1 MRVVVLL
8 TMLTV
13 MVTGCASG
21 PQLVSAS
28 REEAPAWLSKTP
40 YQLGGKH
47 YYVGR
52 ANGANSI
59 DDALQLAG
67 SDAIRALVGQLGVTV
82 SEESRAF
89 QEEHNGA
96 YQYDVQLQVE
106 TRSEPVKIRNMVV
119 VDRYT
124 ETWTRTRTETD
135 GWVLMVIPDED
146 FRRAQREAAARVL
159 IVFECRCEPRSLCG
173 EKLLD
178 GVRAALTTAQRP
190 VVPQVVLGP
199 LKESAQSVG
208 IGRNAAYVLT
218 VKLEGEFLSEMDGEF
233 YARSSA
239 TAELL
244 DTGDNK
250 VLNSVETGPVK
261 GGHFSKEQ
269 AVATALQEAAKSLAA
284 QLTSL

>member
-1 MRVVVLL
+1 MRVTVLL
-8 TMLTV
+8 TMLTL

-21 PQLVSAS
+21 PQLMDAS
-28 REEAPAWLSKTP
+28 REEAPEWLGKTP
-40 YQLGGKH
+40 YKLGGKR

-52 ANGANSI
+52 ANGANSV

-67 SDAIRALVGQLGVTV
+67 SDAIRSLVGELGVTV
-82 SEESRAF
+82 SEESKAF
-89 QEEHNGA
+89 QEEHNGVF
-96 YQYDVQLQVE
+96 QYDVQLQVQ

-119 VDRYT
+119 LDRYT

-135 GWVLMVIPDED
+135 GWVLMTIPEED

-159 IVFECRCEPRSLCG
+159 IVFECRAQPRSLCG

-178 GVRAALTTAQRP
+178 GVRAALTTAARP

-208 IGRNAAYVLT
+208 IGKNAAYVLT
-218 VKLEGEFLSEMDGEF
+218 VKLESEFLSEMDGEF

-239 TAELL
+239 TGELL

-250 VLNSVETGPVK
+250 VLNSVETGPLK

-269 AVATALQEAAKSLAA
+269 AVATALQEAAKSLASRLSA
-284 QLTSL
+284 L